1 MKDVEQYTVRLR
13 VRDYECDYQ
22 GIVNNAVYL
31 NYLEHAR
38 HVYLKNRSIRVIDL
52 AQQGINLVVV
62 RIEIDYKQAL
72 RSGDTFGIG
81 VELERLSRVRFVFNQ
96 QIYRLPSEQL
106 AVRARTITT
115 AVNPRGR
122 PFAPKVIEKLFSEQL

>member
-1 MKDVEQYTVRLR
+1 MKDGEQYTVRLR

-38 HVYLKNRSIRVIDL
+38 HVYLNNRNIHVIDL

-62 RIEIDYKQAL
+62 RIEIDYKQSL

-81 VELERLSRVRFVFNQ
+81 VNLERLSRVRFVFMQ

-106 AVRARTITT
+106 VVQARIITT

-122 PFAPKVIEKLFSEQL
+122 PFVPKVIEHLFSEQR